1 MAQEWQIDGPKVLD
15 IGDENERVGK
25 LRLGLVAGRVDIVTH
40 DDSPT
45 ARLEVHEVTGQPL
58 QVTWDGWTLKITHVK
73 DKDGSLWESLT
84 SFTQDKGKRSAR
96 VSISVPATTQ
106 INASTVSAEALINGV
121 HARVKANTVS
131 GSLTLV
137 DIVGDVDAN
146 TVTGEIECHALDGDF
161 KGNSI
166 SGALTVQASRL
177 RQVRLNTVSGDITL
191 DLTDGGAQIQSNS
204 VSGDV
209 TVRIPRGGGYDVAAH
224 TASGHVVID
233 GQSMNGDAPFQRGGQ
248 LSDGDKALVIKANS
262 VSGNVVVLR
271 ATDVQDSR
279 PDVQDSRPDVQDARP
294 DVQDATPKVKDTVPD
309 SQGTAP
315 DAHDTVPDT
324 KNAG

>member
-1 MAQEWQIDGPKVLD
+1 DGPKVLD

-25 LRLGLVAGRVDIVTH
+25 LSLGLVAGRVDIVTH

-45 ARLEVHEVTGQPL
+45 ARLEVHEVKGKPL
-58 QVTWDGWTLKITHVK
+58 SVTWDGWTLKITHVK
-73 DKDGSLWESLT
+73 EKDGSLWDSLA
-84 SFTQDKGKRSAR
+84 SFTQDGRRRRAR
-96 VSISVPATTQ
+96 VSISVPASTQ
-106 INASTVSAEALINGV
+106 INANTLSAEALVNGI

-146 TVTGEIECHALDGDF
+146 TVTGEIECQAIDGDF
-161 KGNSI
+161 KGRSI
-166 SGALTVQASRL
+166 SGALTVQASRM
-177 RQVRLNTVSGDITL
+177 RHISLNTVSGDITL
-191 DLTDGGAQIQSNS
+191 DLTDGRAQIQSNS

-209 TVRIPRGGGYDVAAH
+209 TVRIPGGGGYDVAAR
-224 TASGHVVID
+224 TVSGHVVVD

-271 ATDVQDSR
+271 GTGAQDTV
-279 PDVQDSRPDVQDARP
+279 PDVQDTTPGVQ
-294 DVQDATPKVKDTVPD
+294 DTVP
-309 SQGTAP
+309 GTE
-315 DAHDTVPDT
+315 
-324 KNAG
+324 NAG

>member
-84 SFTQDKGKRSAR
+84 SFTQSKRSAR

-106 INASTVSAEALINGV
+106 INASTVSAEALINGI

-146 TVTGEIECHALDGDF
+146 TVTGEIECQALDGDF

-177 RQVRLNTVSGDITL
+177 RQIRLNTVSGDITL
-191 DLTDGGAQIQSNS
+191 DLTDGRAQIQSNS

-209 TVRIPRGGGYDVAAH
+209 TVRIPQGGGYDVAAH

-248 LSDGDKALVIKANS
+248 MSDGDKSLVIKANS

-271 ATDVQDSR
+271 ATG
-279 PDVQDSRPDVQDARP
+279 VQDSRPDVQDATPEIQDKAP
-294 DVQDATPKVKDTVPD
+294 DVQDTL
-309 SQGTAP
+309 
-315 DAHDTVPDT
+315 PDT
-324 KNAG
+324 ENAG